1 VNRRTRGVIDE
12 RLTGVFGLRIA
23 VEHGS
28 GASYALDGIAPVSD
42 PFPMVSVVQRPR
54 PGAPVRRSAP
64 RPSSVQLKYVMA
76 LSGAVLFLYL
86 VVHMAGNL
94 KIFFGEESLDTY
106 AEWLRVVGEPA
117 LPREALVW
125 GVRVVLLA
133 AVLAHIV
140 AATILARRA
149 AKARPVRYASRPKTP
164 GSYATRTMRWG
175 GVIIALFV
183 VYHILDL
190 TTGALNPNGVHGE
203 VYDNVVASFAPE
215 RWYVTA
221 FYVLAVVAV
230 AFHLRHG
237 LWSALQSLGRTS
249 ERNRKAVQATANAVA
264 IALAAG
270 FLVVPL
276 SVTFGLV
283 G

>member
-1 VNRRTRGVIDE
+1 
-12 RLTGVFGLRIA
+12 
-23 VEHGS
+23 
-28 GASYALDGIAPVSD
+28 
-42 PFPMVSVVQRPR
+42 MVSLAQRAGS
-54 PGAPVRRSAP
+54 GAPVRRAP

-76 LSGAVLFLYL
+76 VSGTVLFLYL
-86 VVHMAGNL
+86 VAHMVGNL
-94 KIFFGEESLDTY
+94 KIFFGEESLDVY
-106 AEWLRVVGEPA
+106 AAWLRVVGEPA
-117 LPREALVW
+117 LPKETVLWA
-125 GVRVVLLA
+125 VRLVLLV
-133 AVLAHIV
+133 AVIGHIV

-149 AKARPVRYASRPKTP
+149 ARARPVKYASRPKTE

-190 TTGALNPNGVHGE
+190 TTGTLNPNGVYGE
-203 VYDNVVASFAPE
+203 VYDNVVADFAPE

-249 ERNRKAVQATANAVA
+249 ERNRKAVRATSNVVA
-264 IALAAG
+264 ITLAAG
-270 FLVVPL
+270 FLAVPL
-276 SVTFGLV
+276 SVTLGLV

>member
-1 VNRRTRGVIDE
+1 MVSLAPR
-12 RLTGVFGLRIA
+12 A
-23 VEHGS
+23 GS
-28 GASYALDGIAPVSD
+28 GARG
-42 PFPMVSVVQRPR
+42 
-54 PGAPVRRSAP
+54 GAPARKAP

-76 LSGAVLFLYL
+76 VSGAVLFGYL
-86 VVHMAGNL
+86 VVHMIGNL

-106 AEWLRVVGEPA
+106 AAWLRVVGEPA
-117 LPREALVW
+117 LPKETVLW
-125 GVRVVLLA
+125 TVRIVLLA
-133 AVLAHIV
+133 AVIGHIV

-149 AKARPVRYASRPKTP
+149 ARARPVKYAVANKVS

-190 TTGALNPNGVHGE
+190 TTGTLNPNGVYGE
-203 VYDNVVASFAPE
+203 VYDNVVAGFAPE

-249 ERNRKAVQATANAVA
+249 ERNRRAVQATANGVA

-276 SVTFGLV
+276 SVTLGLV